1 MARSETATRIAV
13 AAVGIPVALVPM
25 YLGGWVLAALL
36 ALCAVLA
43 ARELFHMAELKRAFA
58 LEWIGMGGAAA
69 LVALAA
75 VDPGRGL
82 DTPLPGAAVVVI
94 LMAALT
100 AAIWQ
105 RGVAGEPLLSVAI
118 TFLGAVYPALLAFAL
133 FLRHLPGIDTEH
145 EARLHGLAILLFP
158 VVLTWLSDTFAYFAG
173 RMWGKR
179 KLIPKVSPGKTVAG
193 SLGAII
199 GTPLVAVGYALLLHR
214 FPTYRMGMV
223 EAVAFGLL
231 VSVAAQVGDLAESLF
246 KRDVGVK
253 DSGRLLPGHGGALDR
268 FDSLFF
274 TLPLGYAFFRLVVGV

>member
-1 MARSETATRIAV
+1 LSETATRTAV
-13 AAVGIPVALVPM
+13 AAVGIPIAVAAM

-43 ARELFHMAELKRAFA
+43 ARELFLMAEKKPARPLHWVGLA
-58 LEWIGMGGAAA
+58 GAAG

-75 VDPGRGL
+75 IDPSRGI
-82 DTPLPGAAVVVI
+82 DTPLLDAGLVVVI
-94 LMAALT
+94 VAALT
-100 AAIWQ
+100 ASIWQ
-105 RGVAGEPLLSVAI
+105 RGVAGEPLLSVAV
-118 TFLGAVYPALLAFAL
+118 TVFGAVYPALLMFAL
-133 FLRHLPGIDTEH
+133 FLRHLPEVDS
-145 EARLHGLAILLFP
+145 ALHGTAILLFP

-193 SLGAII
+193 AVGAIV
-199 GTPLVAVGYALLLHR
+199 GTPLAAVGYSILLRR
-214 FPTYRMGMV
+214 FPTLQMGV
-223 EAVAFGLL
+223 AEALVFGVL
-231 VSVAAQVGDLAESLF
+231 VSVAAQLGDLAESLL

-274 TLPLGYAFFRLVVGV
+274 TLPLGYAFFVLVVGR